1 MSAGIAYELRNIGAD
16 AAGQQDRQEE
26 TQTPDRYAVFDTMS
40 EDWGAE
46 DVEGFTLYE
55 IPEEYE
61 RTGGYFPE
69 KMQIYTYCVCRQY
82 GVSYELVIAMIE
94 RESGYI
100 FDEVGDD
107 GNSIGYMQIYES
119 CHKDRMERLGCNDLK
134 NPYQNIIVGVD
145 YLAELLEKY
154 DTRDALAAY
163 NYGAK
168 GAREHLWSNGIHLYD
183 YNREIMKR
191 MTEIEE
197 ELQE

>member
-1 MSAGIAYELRNIGAD
+1 MSAGIAYELRNIGKD
-16 AAGQQDRQEE
+16 AAGQQDKQEE
-26 TQTPDRYAVFDTMS
+26 TQTQDRYAVFDTMS

-94 RESGYI
+94 RESGYV

-119 CHKDRMERLGCNDLK
+119 
-134 NPYQNIIVGVD
+134 
-145 YLAELLEKY
+145 
-154 DTRDALAAY
+154 
-163 NYGAK
+163 
-168 GAREHLWSNGIHLYD
+168 
-183 YNREIMKR
+183 
-191 MTEIEE
+191 
-197 ELQE
+197 